1 MSRKQFEKLDN
12 EVFSIVDARNAR
24 LQKSYQDILPELRA
38 LFLQIEEKWGVN
50 GNLSFPDLNKYNRFD
65 QLVGKMEDISGS
77 VFKNI
82 VKDIDEDLQ
91 EIYVRSYNTTG
102 GIIQEATGSAVRG
115 SLQTEVLQKAL
126 KTPVGGLTI
135 DLRMDRI
142 RDDLANKM
150 TSVVTRGVQNG
161 DSWTKIANEFK
172 SEGGKNLSTVQR
184 IVRTEGHRLEEQAKL
199 DVAQKSRKP
208 LLKVWTSE
216 RDSRV
221 RALHVIMDGQTREME
236 EEFNSPSG
244 ASGQTAGQLNSPED
258 DINCRCYVTYIEKPE
273 EGK

>member
-1 MSRKQFEKLDN
+1 MSRKQFEKLDD

-24 LQKSYQDILPELRA
+24 LRKSYQDILPELRE
-38 LFLQIEEKWGVN
+38 LFLQMEEKWGVD

-65 QLVGKMEDISGS
+65 QLVAKMDSISGS
-77 VFKNI
+77 VFKDI
-82 VKDIDEDLQ
+82 VRDIDEDLQ

-102 GIIQEATGSAVRG
+102 GIIQEVTGSAVRG
-115 SLQTEVLQKAL
+115 SLQTEVLTKAL

-142 RDDLANKM
+142 RDDLADKM

-161 DSWTKIANEFK
+161 DSWTKIAKEFK
-172 SEGGKNLSTVQR
+172 NDAGKNLSTVQR

-199 DVAQKSRKP
+199 DVANKSRKP
-208 LLKVWTSE
+208 LLKVWTTE

-221 RALHVIMDGQTREME
+221 RPWHMAMDGQARELDE
-236 EEFNSPSG
+236 DFESPSG
-244 ASGQTAGQLNSPED
+244 ARGQAPGLLNSPED
-258 DINCRCYVTYIEKPE
+258 DINDRCFVVYIEKPE
-273 EGK
+273 TK

>member
-1 MSRKQFEKLDN
+1 MSKKQFEKLDD

-38 LFLQIEEKWGVN
+38 LFLQMEEKWGVD

-65 QLVGKMEDISGS
+65 QLVGKMEAISGG

-82 VKDIDEDLQ
+82 VRDIDEDLQ

-142 RDDLANKM
+142 RDDLADKM

-161 DSWTKIANEFK
+161 DSWTKIAKEFK

-221 RALHVIMDGQTREME
+221 RALHIAMDGQIRELDE
-236 EEFNSPSG
+236 DFNSPSG
-244 ASGQTAGQLNSPED
+244 ASGQAAGQLNSPED
-258 DINCRCYVTYIEKPE
+258 DINCRCYSVYIEKPE
-273 EGK
+273 EKQ